1 MKNMVES
8 GQKAKA
14 ANLFSWS
21 DCTCLQCTALKL
33 RSLKIEGNVKF
44 SSLTFEEK
52 RLSRFIELRV
62 RIELSGAAQLKI

>member
-21 DCTCLQCTALKL
+21 GCTCLQCTALKL

-52 RLSRFIELRV
+52 RLSRFIEY
-62 RIELSGAAQLKI
+62 ENKD